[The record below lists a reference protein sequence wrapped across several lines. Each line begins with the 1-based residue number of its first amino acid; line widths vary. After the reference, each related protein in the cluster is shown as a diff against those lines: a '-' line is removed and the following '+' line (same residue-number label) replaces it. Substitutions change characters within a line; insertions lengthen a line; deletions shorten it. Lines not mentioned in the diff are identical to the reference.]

1 VIYNLA
7 VEFASVAVPE
17 AGAVLTYRVPSEM
30 GLARGDVVLVQ
41 VRDKLFT
48 GLVMG
53 EAEPFTDARPV
64 YGKTGLAVP
73 EPLVGLSEWI
83 SDYYLSPL
91 PEAVRLVLPPG
102 IPRKERIEIRMK
114 RDPPAVEARGSV
126 QKEVLAYLWERKGRW
141 LSRDGLVRR
150 FGKPGKDFLERM
162 IEAGA
167 CQVRSRMPI
176 ARGREIEEFV
186 DQGGD
191 VFFPAEPIPQQAL
204 VLEKLSE
211 ELKNGVF
218 RTALLY
224 GETGS
229 GKTAVYAWLAAEALA
244 MGKGVIILV
253 PEISLT
259 PQLAAVFRKA
269 LGQGVA
275 VYHSAFSPA
284 ERMWV
289 WGQVASGETR
299 VVLGPRSALFL
310 PVENLGLVVVDEEH
324 DDSYKSQRPPQ
335 YHARDVAA
343 VRARAENALLVL
355 GDATPSAESYHNA
368 QRGKYL
374 YLRMPERVPA
384 YIDPVVRVVDLREEE
399 VSGAF
404 SLALLDALRDTVASG
419 HQAIVFL
426 NRRGY
431 APYLQCLRCG
441 AVLNCPQCSVSYTFH
456 KDTGLAVCH
465 LCGRTSRVPG
475 VCPSCGSS
483 SLVAM
488 RYGVQRVQENL
499 EALLPGVKILR
510 LDRDISRRRG
520 GSEKVFRE
528 FSSGRAKILVGT
540 QLVTKGLD
548 FPGVKLVGV
557 LLADMGLFRPDFRA
571 AERTFQLL
579 SQVTGRLRTGGI
591 VMIQAVN
598 PEERAIVFARHND
611 YKGFMDSEL
620 PERRKFGYPPFSKL
634 VLVEARG
641 KNRARVMDF
650 LEALGK
656 EVEKSLDAR
665 GQVLGPSPSPY
676 ERVAGFFRAR
686 FLIKT
691 RKGLSPELGF
701 LADVKPPSGIEIRL
715 DVDPVDMM

>member
-1 VIYNLA
+1 
-7 VEFASVAVPE
+7 
-17 AGAVLTYRVPSEM
+17 M
-30 GLARGDVVLVQ
+30 GVRRGDVVLVQ
-41 VRDKLFT
+41 VREKVLV
-48 GLVMG
+48 GLVVG
-53 EAEPFTDARPV
+53 EAEPFPGARPIH
-64 YGKTGLAVP
+64 GKTGLTIP
-73 EPLVGLSEWI
+73 EPLVGLVEWLAE
-83 SDYYLSPL
+83 YYLSPL
-91 PEAVRLVLPPG
+91 PEATRLILPPG
-102 IPRKERIEIRMK
+102 MPKKEKLEIRMRK
-114 RDPPAVEARGSV
+114 DPPAVSARGRV
-126 QKEVLAYLWERKGRW
+126 QQKVFAYLWERRGTW

-150 FGKPGKDFLERM
+150 FGEQGRKFLERL

-167 CQVRSRMPI
+167 CQVRSKFPT
-176 ARGREIEEFV
+176 ARGREIDEFV
-186 DQGGD
+186 REGGEA
-191 VFFPAEPIPQQAL
+191 FFPEKPTPQQRR
-204 VLEKLSE
+204 VLRKLKEILAKGEFS
-211 ELKNGVF
+211 
-218 RTALLY
+218 TALLH

-229 GKTAVYAWLAAEALA
+229 GKTAVYAWLAMEALR
-244 MGKGVIILV
+244 MDKGAIILV

-289 WGQVASGETR
+289 WNQVAGGETR

-310 PVENLGLVVVDEEH
+310 PMKNIGLIVVDEEH
-324 DDSYKSQRPPQ
+324 DDSYKSQRPPH

-343 VRARAENALLVL
+343 MRAKVENALLIL
-355 GDATPSAESYHNA
+355 GDATPSAESFHNA
-368 QRGKYL
+368 RKGKYL

-384 YIDPVVRVVDLREEE
+384 YIDPVVRVIDLKDAE

-404 SLALLDALRDTVASG
+404 SLPLLDALRDTVSSG
-419 HQAIVFL
+419 HQAIIFL

-441 AVLNCPQCSVSYTFH
+441 AVMNCPNCSVSYTFH

-475 VCPSCGSS
+475 VCPSCGSP

-499 EALLPGVKILR
+499 GALLPGVKVIR
-510 LDRDISRRRG
+510 LDRDVSRRRG
-520 GSEKVFRE
+520 GPEKVFGE
-528 FSSGRAKILVGT
+528 FASGNARVLVGT

-579 SQVTGRLRTGGI
+579 CQVTGRLRTGGV
-591 VMIQAVN
+591 VMIQALN
-598 PEERAIVFARHND
+598 PDERAIRFAKEKN
-611 YKGFMDSEL
+611 YEEFMEAEL
-620 PERRKFGYPPFSKL
+620 SERRRFGYPPFSKL
-634 VLVEARG
+634 ILVEARG
-641 KNRARVMDF
+641 KSQQKVMDF
-650 LEALGK
+650 LEELKRETAERLGAK
-656 EVEKSLDAR
+656 GVI
-665 GQVLGPSPSPY
+665 LGPSPSPY
-676 ERVAGFFRAR
+676 ERIGGLFRAR
-686 FLIKT
+686 FLVKT
-691 RKGLSPELGF
+691 KRGLTPELGW
-701 LADVKPPSGIEIRL
+701 LAGFQPPFGIDLRV

>member
-1 VIYNLA
+1 MK
-7 VEFASVAVPE
+7 FASVAIPE
-17 AGAVLTYRVPSEM
+17 AGAVLTYLVPSEM
-30 GLARGDVVLVQ
+30 DIRKGDVVLAH
-41 VRDKLFT
+41 VREKLLT
-48 GLVMG
+48 GLVVG
-53 EAEPFTDARPV
+53 EAEPFPGARPI
-64 YGKTGLAVP
+64 YGRTGLAVP
-73 EPLVGLSEWI
+73 ESLVSLTEWI
-83 SDYYLSPL
+83 AEYYLSSV
-91 PEAVRLVLPPG
+91 PEAARLILPPG
-102 IPRKERIEIRMK
+102 MPRKERIEIRMK
-114 RDPPAVEARGSV
+114 RDPPAISVRGRV
-126 QKEVLAYLWERKGRW
+126 QKEVFAYLWQRRGTW
-141 LSRDGLVRR
+141 MSRDGLLRR
-150 FGKPGKDFLERM
+150 FGESGKNFLERLV
-162 IEAGA
+162 ELGA
-167 CQVRSRMPI
+167 CQVRSKIPV
-176 ARGREIEEFV
+176 AKGKEIEDFV
-186 DQGGD
+186 REGGEA
-191 VFFPAEPIPQQAL
+191 FFPERPTPQQRK
-204 VLEKLSE
+204 VLRKLKGIMRRGEFSA
-211 ELKNGVF
+211 
-218 RTALLY
+218 TLLH

-229 GKTAVYAWLAAEALA
+229 GKTAVYAWLAMEAIKKGRGA
-244 MGKGVIILV
+244 MILV

-269 LGQGVA
+269 LGHGVA

-289 WGQVASGETR
+289 WNQVAAGEAK

-310 PVENLGLVVVDEEH
+310 PVKNLGLIVVDEEH
-324 DDSYKSQRPPQ
+324 DDSYKSQRPPR

-368 QRGKYL
+368 RRGKYI

-384 YIDPVVRVVDLREEE
+384 YIDPVVRVVDLKVAE

-404 SLALLDALRDTVASG
+404 SLPLLDKLRETIASG
-419 HQAIVFL
+419 HQAIIFL

-441 AVLNCPQCSVSYTFH
+441 AVLNCPNCSISYTFH

-475 VCPSCGSS
+475 VCPSCGSP

-499 EALLPGVKILR
+499 KTLLPGANILR
-510 LDRDISRRRG
+510 LDRDVSRRRG
-520 GSEKVFRE
+520 GPERVFGE
-528 FSSGRAKILVGT
+528 FASGRAKILVGT

-579 SQVTGRLRTGGI
+579 CQVTGRLRTGGI

-598 PEERAIVFARHND
+598 PDERAIRFARDGD
-611 YKGFMDSEL
+611 YEGFMESEL
-620 PERRKFGYPPFSKL
+620 AERRKFGYPPFSKL

-641 KNRARVMDF
+641 KSQQRVMDF
-650 LEALGK
+650 LEELKRETATRLGDK
-656 EVEKSLDAR
+656 
-665 GQVLGPSPSPY
+665 GIVLGPSPSPY
-676 ERVAGFFRAR
+676 ERVAGLFRAR

-691 RKGLSPELGF
+691 RRGLTPELDF
-701 LADVKPPSGIEIRL
+701 LAGFQPPSGIELRV